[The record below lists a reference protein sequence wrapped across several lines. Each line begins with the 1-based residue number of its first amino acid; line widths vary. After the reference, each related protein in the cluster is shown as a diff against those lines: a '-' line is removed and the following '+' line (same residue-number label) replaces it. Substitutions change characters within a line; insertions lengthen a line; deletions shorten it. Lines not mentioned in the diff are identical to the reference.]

1 MGKISLDEIVAK
13 VDDIPGFSDVILRV
27 MRLTEDPDSTA
38 EDIQNVL
45 VQDQGLTVK
54 VLRLANSAHYGFAR
68 RIDTISQA
76 TILLGFQAIRSIV
89 LAASCSPMLK
99 KEMEG
104 YGLAP
109 GELWRHS
116 QAVAIT
122 AKEVARASRKGHPEQ
137 AYTAGLLHDIGKIIL
152 NHYMKNNYKFVLLKM
167 EQDQSSFLEAEEAV
181 LGFNHSQLGQRIGDK
196 WSLPPDLVE
205 AIANHHQP
213 KEENND
219 LTAIIHVADALVMM
233 MGIGLGVD
241 GLAYE
246 LSPLALERLQLTEKQ
261 LEKIMDK
268 AVDLFSDQESFLL

>member
-1 MGKISLDEIVAK
+1 MGKISLEQIVEK

-27 MRLTEDPDSTA
+27 MKLTEDPDSTA

-45 VQDQGLTVK
+45 TEDQGLTVK

-76 TILLGFQAIRSIV
+76 TVLLGFQAIRSIV

-99 KEMEG
+99 PEMEG

-109 GELWRHS
+109 GELWQHS

-122 AKEVARASRKGHPEQ
+122 AKEVARVARRGHLEQ

-152 NHYMKNNYKFVLLKM
+152 NHYMKNTYKFVLLKM
-167 EQDQSSFLEAEEAV
+167 EQDQISFLEAEEAV
-181 LGFNHSQLGQRIGDK
+181 LGFNHGQVGQRIGDK
-196 WSLPPDLVE
+196 WNLPQDLVE
-205 AIANHHQP
+205 AIAYHHRP
-213 KEENND
+213 EEKDSD
-219 LTAIIHVADALVMM
+219 LTAIIHVADAMVMM

-246 LSPLALERLQLTEKQ
+246 LSSTALERLKLTERQ
-261 LEKIMDK
+261 LEQIMAK
-268 AVDLFSDQESFLL
+268 VGDLFSDKDSFLF

>member
-76 TILLGFQAIRSIV
+76 TILLGFQTIRSIV

-104 YGLAP
+104 YGWLL
-109 GELWRHS
+109 G
-116 QAVAIT
+116 
-122 AKEVARASRKGHPEQ
+122 
-137 AYTAGLLHDIGKIIL
+137 AYTFSSGSHNCQGSCSGLQGKVTQNRLIL
-152 NHYMKNNYKFVLLKM
+152 RDYYMI
-167 EQDQSSFLEAEEAV
+167 
-181 LGFNHSQLGQRIGDK
+181 LG
-196 WSLPPDLVE
+196 
-205 AIANHHQP
+205 
-213 KEENND
+213 
-219 LTAIIHVADALVMM
+219 
-233 MGIGLGVD
+233 
-241 GLAYE
+241 
-246 LSPLALERLQLTEKQ
+246 RL
-261 LEKIMDK
+261 
-268 AVDLFSDQESFLL
+268 F